1 MNMMM
6 GDEGKLNDRIE
17 SKKNMNNHDRS
28 CLAKISSIPLL
39 AFLSFHM
46 MCDPAHSLS
55 CCNCLPCRVVTR
67 AVSGANP
74 HLPPPTSSLEAPNP

>member
-28 CLAKISSIPLL
+28 CLAKLSSIPLL

-46 MCDPAHSLS
+46 MCNPAHSS
-55 CCNCLPCRVVTR
+55 NCCNCLPCRVVIR
-67 AVSGANP
+67 NVSGANL
-74 HLPPPTSSLEAPNP
+74 LPPPPSNSSREPNP